1 MTTDTLS
8 NTTTAAYCINGN
20 PAPREAF
27 YALACDPTRSIA
39 VEACA
44 GAGKT
49 WMLVSRIL
57 RALLDGCPPQDIL
70 AITFTKKAAGE
81 MRDRLN
87 AELRRWVGLSDDA
100 LAAELR
106 ARGLSAADAQ
116 RRAPEARSLHPRL
129 TALGRPVQ
137 VRTFHGWFAAL
148 LRGAPLSVLQEL
160 ELPPQYE
167 LLEDDAQAV
176 ALVWPR
182 LYAALA
188 ASPSDKQDFMDS
200 VAQHGRHQTL
210 KALENALQKRV
221 EFALSDAAGVVDAS
235 VQHFGELFPR
245 WADLDTPEQA
255 LLDPAARTRW
265 LAWAKALGGE
275 TNKTPK
281 AAADGVVKA
290 FALADQ
296 AALMP
301 QRLALLR
308 KAFFVATEDR
318 LSHNL
323 TKFAAAQEAEPELQ
337 DLCSAQ
343 RQHQAWQHHQ
353 RMARLSRVLLSAFG
367 ALKRERGW
375 IDMNDVEGAARR
387 LLGDAELSGWM
398 QQRLDARVRH
408 VLIDEFQDTNPLQWQ
423 ALYGWLSAYA
433 GAGPGEAPCV
443 FLVGDPKQSIYR
455 FRRAE
460 PQVFKAAQA
469 FVVSGLAGA
478 LLSCDHT
485 RRCALGVVQALNT
498 AMLGALAAGEYS
510 DYRAHTTESTQPG
523 AVLALPQVARPSRER
538 PGATD
543 DEEPAWRDS
552 LTTPRVLPEDTL
564 SALEARQ
571 AADWVA
577 AEIASGQRKADD
589 VMVLSRRRERLGW
602 MHAAL
607 LERGIASEQPEKLD
621 LCEAPAVQDVVALL
635 DVLVS
640 PRHDL
645 SLARALKSP
654 LFGWS
659 DDALAQ
665 IARMARD
672 APVMRL
678 HPQATPRSEAGNS
691 AGNSATDAPTPAPA
705 SLKTPWWDVLQ
716 RFAALPAHKQTRC
729 LQRPEQDPDATQT
742 KTQAADFVATAQRL
756 ALYQHWVQTLPPHD
770 ALSALYDHGDVLAR
784 FAQAVPSSQRAAV
797 LAQLRDV
804 LAQSLAQDGGRFL
817 TPYRLVRA
825 LKAGGIKATPSQ
837 TPGAV
842 RLLTIHGAKG
852 LEAHTVLML
861 DTDTGSSKPD
871 SMGVLVD
878 WPGENP
884 VPRRFVFLA
893 SEKSPPACV
902 VSVLQQEQQ
911 ARALEELNALYVAL
925 TRAEERLV
933 ISSFE
938 PHQRSSAASWYQ
950 RLQPLALPLDQP
962 LPLSK
967 LLAQPLSAPLD
978 AADAPDTPDASEA
991 LPSTQAA
998 NSSATTATATSFVL
1012 LSLPSYTPPA
1022 TRATQAEAL
1031 PSPTDAP
1038 ALPNDERARIGLA
1051 LHRLLQWCPTPAQ
1064 GFDWTP
1070 THLQAAARE
1079 FGLNPEQ
1086 AQAAQTMAR
1095 NILTGPAAWVWDAEQ
1110 LDHWGNEVEL
1120 FHQGEL
1126 LRLDRLVHQRATANQ
1141 AATWWVLD
1149 FKSAENPEQQPELL
1163 AQMRRYQQAVTQ
1175 AQPGE
1180 PLRLAFINPLGQLRE
1195 VTPDMLTP

>member
-1 MTTDTLS
+1 
-8 NTTTAAYCINGN
+8 
-20 PAPREAF
+20 
-27 YALACDPTRSIA
+27 
-39 VEACA
+39 
-44 GAGKT
+44 
-49 WMLVSRIL
+49 MLVSRIL

-70 AITFTKKAAGE
+70 AITFTKKASGE

-87 AELRRWVGLSDDA
+87 AELRRWAGLSDDA

-235 VQHFGELFPR
+235 VQHFAEQFPR

-281 AAADGVVKA
+281 VAATGVVNA
-290 FALADQ
+290 FALDDQ

-353 RMARLSRVLLSAFG
+353 RMARLSRVLLSAYG

-469 FVVSGLAGA
+469 FVVNGLAGA

-485 RRCALGVVQALNT
+485 RRCAQGVVQALNT
-498 AMLGALAAGEYS
+498 AMLGAVAAGEYS

-523 AVLALPQVARPSRER
+523 AVLALPQVARSLRER

-577 AEIASGQRKADD
+577 AEIASGQLKADD

-665 IARMARD
+665 IARLRQ
-672 APVMRL
+672 RW
-678 HPQATPRSEAGNS
+678 TPRSD

-705 SLKTPWWDVLQ
+705 SAKTPWWDVLQ
-716 RFAALPAHKQTRC
+716 RFAALPEPEQHGL
-729 LQRPEQDPDATQT
+729 LQRPEQDPDAAPTQT
-742 KTQAADFVATAQRL
+742 KAQAQAADFVVTAQRL
-756 ALYQHWVQTLPPHD
+756 ALYQRWVQTLPPHD

-878 WPGENP
+878 WPGESA

-902 VSVLQQEQQ
+902 VSALQQEQQ
-911 ARALEELNALYVAL
+911 ARAQEEINALYVAL
-925 TRAEERLV
+925 TRAEDRLV

-962 LPLSK
+962 VSLPVSEPLS
-967 LLAQPLSAPLD
+967 QPLSASLD
-978 AADAPDTPDASEA
+978 AAVAPNASDAPAASEA
-991 LPSTQAA
+991 FPT
-998 NSSATTATATSFVL
+998 TTAAAASFVL

-1031 PSPTDAP
+1031 PSSTDAP
-1038 ALPNDERARIGLA
+1038 AQPNDERARIGLA

-1086 AQAAQTMAR
+1086 AQDAQIMAR
-1095 NILTGPAAWVWDAEQ
+1095 NILTGPAAWAWDADQ
-1110 LDHWGNEVEL
+1110 LEYWGNEVEL

-1126 LRLDRLVHQRATANQ
+1126 LRLDRLVRQRGTATQ
-1141 AATWWVLD
+1141 AGTWWVLD
-1149 FKSAENPEQQPELL
+1149 FKSAEHPERQPELL
-1163 AQMRRYQQAVTQ
+1163 AQMRRYQQAL
-1175 AQPGE
+1175 AEARPGE
-1180 PLRLAFINPLGQLRE
+1180 SVRLAFINPLGQLLE
-1195 VTPDMLTP
+1195 VAPDMLAL